1 MKKVYICSPCR
12 GDYENNIQRA
22 KEYSRAA
29 VEKGVIPVTPHIYLT
44 QFMDDKVPEERE
56 LALKIG
62 SELVLG
68 CSELWAF
75 GIDHPSAGMAAEI
88 ELAKA
93 HGIPIL
99 NGFEAISE
107 LKPDEELE
115 NSEEDKPDIGSV
127 TLHLPAFRAMAVCNQ
142 HLDHGPI
149 SIELDGSVI
158 LELADRLISDPGVH
172 IEIWRLNAVTK
183 YDPRKNAEGYNDP
196 TPYAAEKHMMAQIR
210 GKQARVAGS
219 YFENIISASCDYYL
233 SRGLAKIE
241 KTPEPMKPLGA
252 KNRKGQFLACYTK
265 QAQPDYGGTLK
276 GGRSIYFEAK
286 HTDDERIEQRRL
298 TQEQQDDL
306 EAHHKLG
313 AITFVLVSVSLTDF
327 YRVPW
332 PVWRD
337 MAEIYDRKYM
347 THAELSRYEVPATAG
362 FIKFLHGIE
371 SETLGKE
378 DAHDPTP

>member
-29 VEKGVIPVTPHIYLT
+29 VEMGVIPVTPHIYLT
-44 QFMDDKVPEERE
+44 QFMDDNVPEERE

-88 ELAKA
+88 ELATA
-93 HGIPIL
+93 HGIPVR

-172 IEIWRLNAVTK
+172 IEI
-183 YDPRKNAEGYNDP
+183 
-196 TPYAAEKHMMAQIR
+196 
-210 GKQARVAGS
+210 
-219 YFENIISASCDYYL
+219 
-233 SRGLAKIE
+233 
-241 KTPEPMKPLGA
+241 
-252 KNRKGQFLACYTK
+252 
-265 QAQPDYGGTLK
+265 GG
-276 GGRSIYFEAK
+276 
-286 HTDDERIEQRRL
+286 
-298 TQEQQDDL
+298 
-306 EAHHKLG
+306 
-313 AITFVLVSVSLTDF
+313 
-327 YRVPW
+327 
-332 PVWRD
+332 
-337 MAEIYDRKYM
+337 
-347 THAELSRYEVPATAG
+347 
-362 FIKFLHGIE
+362 
-371 SETLGKE
+371 
-378 DAHDPTP
+378 

>member
-44 QFMDDKVPEERE
+44 QFMDDNVPEERE

-62 SELVLG
+62 SELALG

-93 HGIPIL
+93 HGIPVR

-149 SIELDGSVI
+149 SVELDGSVI

-172 IEIWRLNAVTK
+172 IEI
-183 YDPRKNAEGYNDP
+183 
-196 TPYAAEKHMMAQIR
+196 
-210 GKQARVAGS
+210 
-219 YFENIISASCDYYL
+219 
-233 SRGLAKIE
+233 
-241 KTPEPMKPLGA
+241 
-252 KNRKGQFLACYTK
+252 
-265 QAQPDYGGTLK
+265 GG
-276 GGRSIYFEAK
+276 
-286 HTDDERIEQRRL
+286 
-298 TQEQQDDL
+298 
-306 EAHHKLG
+306 
-313 AITFVLVSVSLTDF
+313 
-327 YRVPW
+327 
-332 PVWRD
+332 
-337 MAEIYDRKYM
+337 
-347 THAELSRYEVPATAG
+347 
-362 FIKFLHGIE
+362 
-371 SETLGKE
+371 
-378 DAHDPTP
+378 

>member
-1 MKKVYICSPCR
+1 MIEIRETTLREANAYVEELHRHHGKVVGHKWSLAAYKDGRLCGVAIVGRPTGRYLDNGSTLEVTRLCTDGTRNACSALYAACARRAKREGYAKIITFILQSEPGTSLRAAGWTLEAAKAGKPRWNKERYATKPVQLSLFPSKQPPAKHTGSWKCAGASPSPARAGAHDRRNNMKKVYICSPCR

-44 QFMDDKVPEERE
+44 QFMDDNVPEERE

-93 HGIPIL
+93 HGIPVR

-107 LKPDEELE
+107 LKPDEEP
-115 NSEEDKPDIGSV
+115 EDKPDIGSV
-127 TLHLPAFRAMAVCNQ
+127 TLHLPAFKAMAVCNQ

-172 IEIWRLNAVTK
+172 IEI
-183 YDPRKNAEGYNDP
+183 
-196 TPYAAEKHMMAQIR
+196 
-210 GKQARVAGS
+210 
-219 YFENIISASCDYYL
+219 
-233 SRGLAKIE
+233 
-241 KTPEPMKPLGA
+241 
-252 KNRKGQFLACYTK
+252 
-265 QAQPDYGGTLK
+265 GG
-276 GGRSIYFEAK
+276 
-286 HTDDERIEQRRL
+286 
-298 TQEQQDDL
+298 
-306 EAHHKLG
+306 
-313 AITFVLVSVSLTDF
+313 
-327 YRVPW
+327 
-332 PVWRD
+332 
-337 MAEIYDRKYM
+337 
-347 THAELSRYEVPATAG
+347 
-362 FIKFLHGIE
+362 
-371 SETLGKE
+371 
-378 DAHDPTP
+378 